1 MYESFFHKAY
11 DKHLL
16 GIKPDMTIVVS
27 NELQNSSTDER
38 FSKYLSELNGK
49 RILLPDKFLP
59 EIDFLAIHY
68 ENFLNR

>member
-1 MYESFFHKAY
+1 
-11 DKHLL
+11 
-16 GIKPDMTIVVS
+16 MTIVVS